1 MLGPLYRLCLTYLI
15 GAVSI
20 ALRTHSTM
28 SSDLTLQVWTV
39 TVVGKG
45 SASSSG
51 DVVELVDALYIR
63 WRKLETPFDMHF

>member
-1 MLGPLYRLCLTYLI
+1 
-15 GAVSI
+15 
-20 ALRTHSTM
+20 M

-63 WRKLETPFDMHF
+63 WRKLETPFEMHF